1 MSIEIKKAPSHHE
14 IKGVRLRANLSQQD
28 CANFMGVTHRTW
40 QRWER
45 GDSPMPNYGWE
56 YIKIMIDRNE
66 VKRVEP
72 ENDKAKLAD
81 LANDWGSH

>member
-56 YIKIMIDRNE
+56 YIGT
-66 VKRVEP
+66 
-72 ENDKAKLAD
+72 KLSE
-81 LANDWGSH
+81 LNQRTTRQS